1 MRNFF
6 LAVLLANVLV
16 LAWHVWIDPDQRMA
30 SPDATTGG
38 LELFGAAPGMGPST
52 PVPGGSRGVA
62 PEAET
67 PGASPGACFRMGPLP
82 DSAAAQQATAQL
94 SARGFSVTLEARD
107 GQVWLGH
114 WVQIVGFDSV
124 PAAERA
130 LKRLVAAGIN
140 DAYLMQDGTQPI
152 LSLGVFRERDRADHV
167 AGAARALGFNVAVR
181 ARYRPVVQQWLLLR
195 PPAGQPLDRSALNL
209 GSDRIVRIEAASC
222 EPEPVAASPG
232 PPLP

>member
-6 LAVLLANVLV
+6 LVLLLANVLV
-16 LAWHVWIDPDQRMA
+16 LAWHLWIDPDQRVA
-30 SPDATTGG
+30 PPDSATGT
-38 LELFGAAPGMGPST
+38 LELFGSTPGSAPST
-52 PVPGGSRGVA
+52 PGSGSSRTVA
-62 PEAET
+62 AET
-67 PGASPGACFRMGPLP
+67 RGTSPDRCFRMGPLP
-82 DSAAAQQATAQL
+82 DSTAAQQATAQL
-94 SARGFSVTLEARD
+94 SARGFSVTSEARD

-167 AGAARALGFNVAVR
+167 ADAARALGFNVAVR